1 MQAKGA
7 TGPHMKSRRGVYRSL
22 VVMVA
27 VAFGCTQPG
36 SITMNSRRS
45 QVVAP
50 PIERL
55 LVLANLKSQ
64 GFSDAMYFGFSTALE
79 DQLRACQ
86 VVPKLFHSEPGNET
100 WPTVMDAEAR
110 GFGPNAALLIRA
122 TGEHRHVKRDVT
134 TFASMVIELRIDL
147 ADSGAELWR
156 AKLVF
161 QVDTG
166 GPSYQDNENGK
177 RLASFLTA
185 RLRQDGVLDRCPA
198 GAAGNAS

>member
-1 MQAKGA
+1 
-7 TGPHMKSRRGVYRSL
+7 MKSRRGVDRSL
-22 VVMVA
+22 VVMVM
-27 VAFGCTQPG
+27 VVVGAFGCTQPG

-55 LVLANLKSQ
+55 LVLVNLKSR

-79 DQLRACQ
+79 DQLRACEIM
-86 VVPKLFHSEPGNET
+86 PKLFHAEPGNET

-122 TGEHRHVKRDVT
+122 TGEHVYLKRDVT
-134 TFASMVIELRIDL
+134 KFASMVIELRIEL
-147 ADSGAELWR
+147 PESGAELWR

-166 GPSYQDNENGK
+166 GPSSQDNENGK
-177 RLASFLTA
+177 RLASFLTD
-185 RLRQDGVLDRCPA
+185 RLRQDGLLDRCPA
-198 GAAGNAS
+198 VAARDAS